1 MACESEDQI
10 VYINGSCP
18 HELTAFLF
26 SLHHTST
33 RSLKPSKTTIQTQKS
48 NKQHNQTINMD
59 TAKKA
64 ADYVTETVKGAT
76 SETSK
81 ETNKNVA
88 KDSDNPITT
97 R

>member
-1 MACESEDQI
+1 
-10 VYINGSCP
+10 
-18 HELTAFLF
+18 
-26 SLHHTST
+26 
-33 RSLKPSKTTIQTQKS
+33 
-48 NKQHNQTINMD
+48 MD

-64 ADYVTETVKGAT
+64 ADYVTESVKGAT

-88 KDSDNPITT
+88 KDRNNPITT

>member
-1 MACESEDQI
+1 
-10 VYINGSCP
+10 
-18 HELTAFLF
+18 
-26 SLHHTST
+26 
-33 RSLKPSKTTIQTQKS
+33 
-48 NKQHNQTINMD
+48 MD

-64 ADYVTETVKGAT
+64 ADYVKESVNSAT

-88 KDSDNPITT
+88 KDRNNPITT

>member
-1 MACESEDQI
+1 
-10 VYINGSCP
+10 
-18 HELTAFLF
+18 
-26 SLHHTST
+26 
-33 RSLKPSKTTIQTQKS
+33 
-48 NKQHNQTINMD
+48 MD

-64 ADYVTETVKGAT
+64 ADYVSETVKGTT

-88 KDSDNPITT
+88 KDRNNPITT